1 MINWDDMGPGEIIW
15 HYVKLCL
22 KTAGITLLVIL
33 GLFLIVSFIF

>member
-1 MINWDDMGPGEIIW
+1 MINWDDMEPDEIIW

-33 GLFLIVSFIF
+33 GLFLLVASIF